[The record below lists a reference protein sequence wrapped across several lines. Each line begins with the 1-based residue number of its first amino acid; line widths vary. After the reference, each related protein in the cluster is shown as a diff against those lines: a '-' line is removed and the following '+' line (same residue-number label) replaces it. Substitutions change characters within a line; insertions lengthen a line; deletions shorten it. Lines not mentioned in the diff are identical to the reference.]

1 MIHSPWVLKTL
12 ILLRSLVKE
21 SFFLNAVICVFVT
34 SRVLKK
40 AIWSRGD
47 TRRPARAHKVEA
59 KFIASL
65 TDLELVQDVFKAYN
79 VNFV

>member
-1 MIHSPWVLKTL
+1 MQSGVEE
-12 ILLRSLVKE
+12 ILDNQQE
-21 SFFLNAVICVFVT
+21 PTN
-34 SRVLKK
+34 
-40 AIWSRGD
+40 
-47 TRRPARAHKVEA
+47 KVEA